1 MHFSS
6 QEGDIPLVGFLE
18 WMVPQDRIFF
28 DLFEELG
35 VTCTRAAELLVLITD
50 DYTDLKN
57 RAHKM
62 EELEHKGDEI
72 SHRIYEQLN
81 RTFITPLE
89 PEEINRLTM
98 ALDDILDYIEGTT
111 LMMMNYGITDTDA
124 AMKELAQLIFL
135 SVNEIALATKAIRKI
150 KDPSYIEEKCIEVN
164 RLENLADDVTAHAI
178 TELFKGAD
186 AVTIIK
192 LKDIYQNLESATDK
206 CEDAANVLSDIAI
219 RHS

>member
-1 MHFSS
+1 V
-6 QEGDIPLVGFLE
+6 GLVE
-18 WMVPQDRIFF
+18 WLVPQDQIFF
-28 DLFEELG
+28 DFFEELG
-35 VTCTRAAELLVLITD
+35 STCTEAAELLVAITD

-111 LMMMNYGITDTDA
+111 LMMVNYGITDTDA
-124 AMKELAQLIFL
+124 AMKELAQLVFL
-135 SVNEIALATKAIRKI
+135 SVNEIALAVKAIRKI
-150 KDPSYIEEKCIEVN
+150 KDPSYIEERCIEVN

-178 TELFKGAD
+178 TELFKGGD

>member
-6 QEGDIPLVGFLE
+6 QTGTYLTVGIVE
-18 WMVPQDRIFF
+18 WLVPQDRIFF
-28 DLFEELG
+28 DLFDDLG
-35 VTCTRAAELLVLITD
+35 NTCTQAAELLVTITD

-57 RAHKM
+57 RTHKM
-62 EELEHKGDEI
+62 EELEHRGDEI

-89 PEEINRLTM
+89 PEEINRLTT

-124 AMKELAQLIFL
+124 AMKELAQLIYL
-135 SVNEIALATKAIRKI
+135 SVNEIALAVKAIRKI
-150 KDPSYIEEKCIEVN
+150 RDPSYVEEKCIEVN

-178 TELFKGAD
+178 IELFKGGD

>member
-1 MHFSS
+1 M
-6 QEGDIPLVGFLE
+6 GLVE
-18 WMVPQDRIFF
+18 WLVPQDRIFF
-28 DLFEELG
+28 DLFEGLG
-35 VTCTRAAELLVLITD
+35 NACLQASELLVTITD

-57 RAHKM
+57 RTHKM

-89 PEEINRLTM
+89 PEEINRLTT

-124 AMKELAQLIFL
+124 AMKELAQLVHL
-135 SVNEIALATKAIRKI
+135 SVAEIVLAVKAIRKI
-150 KDPSYIEEKCIEVN
+150 KDPSYVEEKCIEVN

-178 TELFKGAD
+178 TELFKGGD

>member
-1 MHFSS
+1 MPFSS
-6 QEGDIPLVGFLE
+6 LRRTYLPVGLVE
-18 WMVPQDRIFF
+18 WLVPQDRIFF
-28 DLFEELG
+28 DFFEELG
-35 VTCTRAAELLVLITD
+35 TTCSEAAGLLVTITD

-62 EELEHKGDEI
+62 EELEHRGDEI

-89 PEEINRLTM
+89 PEEINRLTT

-124 AMKELAQLIFL
+124 AMKELAQLVFL
-135 SVNEIALATKAIRKI
+135 SVSEIAHAVKAIRKI

-164 RLENLADDVTAHAI
+164 RLENLADEVTALAI
-178 TELFKGAD
+178 TELFKGGD

>member
-1 MHFSS
+1 
-6 QEGDIPLVGFLE
+6 VGIVE
-18 WMVPQDRIFF
+18 WLVPQDKIFF

-35 VTCTRAAELLVLITD
+35 TTCTEAAELLVAITD
-50 DYTDLKN
+50 DYSDVRN
-57 RAHKM
+57 RSHRM
-62 EELEHKGDEI
+62 EELEHRGDEI

-89 PEEINRLTM
+89 SEEINRLTM

-111 LMMMNYGITDTDA
+111 LMMGNYGITGADA

-135 SVNEIALATKAIRKI
+135 SVAEIALAVKAIRRI
-150 KDPSYIEEKCIEVN
+150 RDPSYIEEKCIEVN

-178 TELFKGAD
+178 IELFKGGD
-186 AVTIIK
+186 AVAIIK

>member
-1 MHFSS
+1 
-6 QEGDIPLVGFLE
+6 VGIVE
-18 WMVPQDRIFF
+18 WLVPQDKIFF
-28 DLFEELG
+28 ELFEELG
-35 VTCTRAAELLVLITD
+35 NTCTQAAELLVAITD
-50 DYTDLKN
+50 DYADIRN
-57 RAHKM
+57 RSHRM
-62 EELEHKGDEI
+62 EELEHRGDEI

-89 PEEINRLTM
+89 SEEINRLTM

-111 LMMMNYGITDTDA
+111 LMMRNYGITEADA

-135 SVNEIALATKAIRKI
+135 SVSEIALAVKAIRRI
-150 KDPSYIEEKCIEVN
+150 RDPSYIEEKCIEVN
-164 RLENLADDVTAHAI
+164 RLENLADEVTAHAI
-178 TELFKGAD
+178 IDLFKGGEAL
-186 AVTIIK
+186 TIIK

>member
-1 MHFSS
+1 M
-6 QEGDIPLVGFLE
+6 GFLE

-28 DLFEELG
+28 DLFEEMG
-35 VTCTRAAELLVLITD
+35 ITCTQAAELLVAITD
-50 DYTDLKN
+50 DYTDIKN

-62 EELEHKGDEI
+62 EELEHRGDEI

-81 RTFITPLE
+81 RNFITPLE

-124 AMKELAQLIFL
+124 AMKELAQLVFL
-135 SVNEIALATKAIRKI
+135 SVNEIALAVKAIRKI
-150 KDPSYIEEKCIEVN
+150 KDPSYIEERCIEVN

-178 TELFKGAD
+178 TELFKGGD
-186 AVTIIK
+186 AITIIK

>member
-1 MHFSS
+1 V
-6 QEGDIPLVGFLE
+6 GLVE
-18 WMVPQDRIFF
+18 WLVPQDRIFF
-28 DLFEELG
+28 DFFEELG
-35 VTCTRAAELLVLITD
+35 TTCNEAAGLLVTITD

-62 EELEHKGDEI
+62 EELEHRGDEI

-111 LMMMNYGITDTDA
+111 LMMVNYGITDTDA
-124 AMKELAQLIFL
+124 AMKELAQLVFL
-135 SVNEIALATKAIRKI
+135 SVNEIALAVKAIRKI
-150 KDPSYIEEKCIEVN
+150 KDHSYIEERCIEVN

-178 TELFKGAD
+178 TELFKGGD

>member
-1 MHFSS
+1 METY
-6 QEGDIPLVGFLE
+6 QTVGIVE
-18 WMVPQDRIFF
+18 WLVPQDRIFF
-28 DLFEELG
+28 DLFEDLG
-35 VTCTRAAELLVLITD
+35 TACTQAAELLVAITD
-50 DYTDLKN
+50 DYTDIKN

-62 EELEHKGDEI
+62 EQLEHRGDEI
-72 SHRIYEQLN
+72 SHRIFEQLN

-89 PEEINRLTM
+89 PEEINRLTT

-124 AMKELAQLIFL
+124 AMKELAQLVFL
-135 SVNEIALATKAIRKI
+135 SVNEITLAVKAIRKI

-178 TELFKGAD
+178 IELFKGAD

>member
-1 MHFSS
+1 MPFSAPRD
-6 QEGDIPLVGFLE
+6 EYLPVGFVE
-18 WMVPQDRIFF
+18 WLVPQDRIFF

-35 VTCTRAAELLVLITD
+35 TACTQAAELLVTITD

-57 RAHKM
+57 RTHKM

-124 AMKELAQLIFL
+124 AMKELAQLGNL
-135 SVNEIALATKAIRKI
+135 SVSEIALAVKAIRKS
-150 KDPSYIEEKCIEVN
+150 KDPS
-164 RLENLADDVTAHAI
+164 
-178 TELFKGAD
+178 
-186 AVTIIK
+186 
-192 LKDIYQNLESATDK
+192 
-206 CEDAANVLSDIAI
+206 
-219 RHS
+219 

>member
-1 MHFSS
+1 M
-6 QEGDIPLVGFLE
+6 GLVE
-18 WMVPQDRIFF
+18 WLVPQDRIFF
-28 DLFEELG
+28 DFFEELG
-35 VTCTRAAELLVLITD
+35 TTCSQAAELLVAITE
-50 DYTDLKN
+50 DYADIKN
-57 RAHKM
+57 RAHRM

-150 KDPSYIEEKCIEVN
+150 KEPSYIEEKCIEVN

-192 LKDIYQNLESATDK
+192 MKDIYQNLESATDK

>member
-1 MHFSS
+1 M
-6 QEGDIPLVGFLE
+6 GIVE
-18 WMVPQDRIFF
+18 WLVPQDKIFF

-35 VTCTRAAELLVLITD
+35 TTCTEAAELLVAITD
-50 DYTDLKN
+50 DYSDVRN
-57 RAHKM
+57 RSHRM
-62 EELEHKGDEI
+62 EELEHRGDEI

-89 PEEINRLTM
+89 SEETNRLTM

-111 LMMMNYGITDTDA
+111 LMMGNYGFTGADA

-135 SVNEIALATKAIRKI
+135 SVAEIALAVKAIRRI
-150 KDPSYIEEKCIEVN
+150 RDPSYIEEKCIEVN

-178 TELFKGAD
+178 IELFKGGD

>member
-1 MHFSS
+1 M
-6 QEGDIPLVGFLE
+6 GIVE
-18 WMVPQDRIFF
+18 WLVPQDKIFF

-35 VTCTRAAELLVLITD
+35 TTCTQAAELLVAITD

-57 RAHKM
+57 QAHRM
-62 EELEHKGDEI
+62 EGLEHRGDEI

-150 KDPSYIEEKCIEVN
+150 KEPSYIEEKCIEVN

-192 LKDIYQNLESATDK
+192 MKDIYQNLESATDK

>member
-1 MHFSS
+1 M
-6 QEGDIPLVGFLE
+6 GIVE
-18 WMVPQDRIFF
+18 WLVPQDRIFF

-35 VTCTRAAELLVLITD
+35 TTCTQAAGLLVTITD

-135 SVNEIALATKAIRKI
+135 SVNEIALAVRAIRKI

-178 TELFKGAD
+178 TELFKGGD

>member
-1 MHFSS
+1 M
-6 QEGDIPLVGFLE
+6 GIVE
-18 WMVPQDRIFF
+18 WLVPQDKIFF

-35 VTCTRAAELLVLITD
+35 TACTQAAELLVTITD
-50 DYTDLKN
+50 DYADIKN
-57 RAHKM
+57 RSHRM
-62 EELEHKGDEI
+62 EELEHRGDEI

-89 PEEINRLTM
+89 SEEINRLTM

-135 SVNEIALATKAIRKI
+135 SVSELALAVKAIRRI

-178 TELFKGAD
+178 IELFKGGD
-186 AVTIIK
+186 AVAIIK

>member
-1 MHFSS
+1 
-6 QEGDIPLVGFLE
+6 VGIVE
-18 WMVPQDRIFF
+18 WLVPQDKIFF
-28 DLFEELG
+28 ELFEELG
-35 VTCTRAAELLVLITD
+35 GTCTRAAELLVAITD
-50 DYTDLKN
+50 DSADI
-57 RAHKM
+57 RDRSRRM
-62 EELEHKGDEI
+62 EELEHRGDEI

-111 LMMMNYGITDTDA
+111 LMMRNYGITEADA

-135 SVNEIALATKAIRKI
+135 SVTEIALAVKAIRRI

-164 RLENLADDVTAHAI
+164 RLENLADEVTAHAI
-178 TELFKGAD
+178 IDLFKGGD
-186 AVTIIK
+186 ALTIIK

>member
-1 MHFSS
+1 M
-6 QEGDIPLVGFLE
+6 ETYLTVGIVE
-18 WMVPQDRIFF
+18 WLVPQDRIFF
-28 DLFEELG
+28 DFFEELG
-35 VTCTRAAELLVLITD
+35 TTCTQAAELLVTITD

-135 SVNEIALATKAIRKI
+135 SVNEIALAVRAIRKI

-178 TELFKGAD
+178 TELFKGGD

>member
-1 MHFSS
+1 V
-6 QEGDIPLVGFLE
+6 GLVE
-18 WMVPQDRIFF
+18 WLVPQDRIFF
-28 DLFEELG
+28 DLFEDLG
-35 VTCTRAAELLVLITD
+35 NTCKQAAELLVTITD
-50 DYTDLKN
+50 DYTDIKN
-57 RAHKM
+57 RSHKM

-89 PEEINRLTM
+89 PEEINRLAM

-111 LMMMNYGITDTDA
+111 LMMGNYGITEADA
-124 AMKELAQLIFL
+124 AMKELAQLVFL
-135 SVNEIALATKAIRKI
+135 SVSEIALAVKAIRKI

-178 TELFKGAD
+178 IELFKGGD
-186 AVTIIK
+186 AMTIIK

>member
-1 MHFSS
+1 
-6 QEGDIPLVGFLE
+6 VGIVE
-18 WMVPQDRIFF
+18 WLVPQDRIFF
-28 DLFEELG
+28 DFFEELG
-35 VTCTRAAELLVLITD
+35 TTCTQAAELLVTITD

-124 AMKELAQLIFL
+124 AMKELAQLVFL
-135 SVNEIALATKAIRKI
+135 SVNEIALAVKAIRKI

-178 TELFKGAD
+178 TELFKGGD
-186 AVTIIK
+186 ANTIIK

>member
-1 MHFSS
+1 
-6 QEGDIPLVGFLE
+6 VGIVE
-18 WMVPQDRIFF
+18 WLVPQDRIFF
-28 DLFEELG
+28 DFFEELG
-35 VTCTRAAELLVLITD
+35 TTCTQAAELLVTITD

-135 SVNEIALATKAIRKI
+135 SVNEIALAVKAIRKI

-178 TELFKGAD
+178 TELFKGGD

-192 LKDIYQNLESATDK
+192 LKDIYQNLETATDK

>member
-1 MHFSS
+1 M
-6 QEGDIPLVGFLE
+6 GIVE
-18 WMVPQDRIFF
+18 WLVPQDRIFF
-28 DLFEELG
+28 DFFEELG
-35 VTCTRAAELLVLITD
+35 TTCTQAAELLVTITD

-124 AMKELAQLIFL
+124 AMKELAQLVFL
-135 SVNEIALATKAIRKI
+135 SVNEIALAVKAIRKI

-178 TELFKGAD
+178 TELFKGGD
-186 AVTIIK
+186 AITIIK

>member
-1 MHFSS
+1 
-6 QEGDIPLVGFLE
+6 VGIVE
-18 WMVPQDRIFF
+18 WLVPQDKIFF

-35 VTCTRAAELLVLITD
+35 TTCTQAAELLVTITD
-50 DYTDLKN
+50 DYTDIKN
-57 RAHKM
+57 RSHKM
-62 EELEHKGDEI
+62 EELEHRGDEI

-111 LMMMNYGITDTDA
+111 LMMVNYGITDTDA

-135 SVNEIALATKAIRKI
+135 SVNEIALAVKAIRKI

-164 RLENLADDVTAHAI
+164 RLENLADEVTAHAI

>member
-1 MHFSS
+1 
-6 QEGDIPLVGFLE
+6 VGIVE
-18 WMVPQDRIFF
+18 WLVPQDRIFF
-28 DLFEELG
+28 DFFEELG
-35 VTCTRAAELLVLITD
+35 TTCTQAAELLVTITD

-135 SVNEIALATKAIRKI
+135 SVNEIALAVRAIRKI

-178 TELFKGAD
+178 TELFKGGD

>member
-1 MHFSS
+1 
-6 QEGDIPLVGFLE
+6 VGIVE
-18 WMVPQDRIFF
+18 WLVPQDKIFF

-35 VTCTRAAELLVLITD
+35 TTCTQAAELLVTITD
-50 DYTDLKN
+50 NYTDIKN
-57 RAHKM
+57 RSHKM
-62 EELEHKGDEI
+62 GELEHKGDEV

-111 LMMMNYGITDTDA
+111 LMMVNYGITDTDA
-124 AMKELAQLIFL
+124 AMRELAQLICL
-135 SVNEIALATKAIRKI
+135 SVSEIALAVKAIRKI

-164 RLENLADDVTAHAI
+164 RLENLADEVTALAI
-178 TELFKGAD
+178 TELFKGGD

>member
-1 MHFSS
+1 METY
-6 QEGDIPLVGFLE
+6 QTVGIVE
-18 WMVPQDRIFF
+18 WLVPQDRIFF
-28 DLFEELG
+28 DLFEDLG
-35 VTCTRAAELLVLITD
+35 TACTQAAELLVAITD
-50 DYTDLKN
+50 DYTDIKN

-62 EELEHKGDEI
+62 EQLEHRGDEI

-89 PEEINRLTM
+89 
-98 ALDDILDYIEGTT
+98 YIEGTT
-111 LMMMNYGITDTDA
+111 LMMMNYGITDADA
-124 AMKELAQLIFL
+124 AMKELAQLVFL
-135 SVNEIALATKAIRKI
+135 SVNEIALAVKAIRKI

-178 TELFKGAD
+178 IELFKGAD

>member
-1 MHFSS
+1 M
-6 QEGDIPLVGFLE
+6 GIVE
-18 WMVPQDRIFF
+18 WLIPQDRIFF
-28 DLFEELG
+28 DLFENLG
-35 VTCTRAAELLVLITD
+35 TACTQAAELLVAITD
-50 DYTDLKN
+50 DYTDIKN

-81 RTFITPLE
+81 RNFITPLE
-89 PEEINRLTM
+89 PEEINRLTT

-124 AMKELAQLIFL
+124 AMKELAQLVFL
-135 SVNEIALATKAIRKI
+135 SVNEIALAVKAIRKI
-150 KDPSYIEEKCIEVN
+150 KDPSYIEERCIEVN

-178 TELFKGAD
+178 TELFKGGD
-186 AVTIIK
+186 AITIIK